1 MAKIPDSWAPLM
13 ANPLIS
19 SPKDK
24 RHLTQTLPSVSAS
37 KMVGAMQQVTNTV
50 MTHGAVV
57 VTRHDQPSMVLLSVD
72 RYLELEQ
79 AAAPN
84 LDALTQRF
92 DDLYAGMQGDA
103 AALAMEDAFALSPA
117 QLGQAAVHAVK

>member
-1 MAKIPDSWAPLM
+1 M
-13 ANPLIS
+13 ANPLMS

-92 DDLYAGMQGDA
+92 DDLYAAMQGDVA
-103 AALAMEDAFALSPA
+103 ARAMEDAFALSPA
-117 QLGQAAVHAVK
+117 HLGQAAVHAVK